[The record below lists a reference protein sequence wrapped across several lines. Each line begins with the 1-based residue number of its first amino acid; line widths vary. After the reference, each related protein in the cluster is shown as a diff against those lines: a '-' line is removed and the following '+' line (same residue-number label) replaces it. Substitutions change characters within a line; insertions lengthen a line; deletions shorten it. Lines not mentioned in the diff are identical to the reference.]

1 MKVIL
6 LQDVKSLG
14 KKGEIVNVSDGY
26 ARNMIL
32 PKKLGIEATNKNL
45 NDLKLQNQHA
55 EKVAQQQLDDA
66 KALAADLADKI
77 VEVKIKAGEGGR
89 TFGSVST
96 KEISAAAKAQ
106 LGLDIDKKK
115 MILNDPIKALGT
127 YEVTLKLHAKV
138 NGTLEASSPE
148 EGGFRLQISIPIN
161 QEIEYGQ

>member
-14 KKGEIVNVSDGY
+14 KKGEIVTVSDGY

-32 PKKLGIEATNKNL
+32 PKKMGVEATGKNL

-55 EKVAQQQLDDA
+55 EKVAQEQLEAA
-66 KALAADLADKI
+66 KELAEQLKDKI

-96 KEISAAAKAQ
+96 KEIAAAAKEQ

-115 MILNDPIKALGT
+115 LSLDDAIKALGT
-127 YEVTLKLHAKV
+127 YEVNVKLHSKV
-138 NGTLEASSPE
+138 TGMLRVKVTEA
-148 EGGFRLQISIPIN
+148 
-161 QEIEYGQ
+161 